1 MNGQQIELS
10 LAPQLAL
17 GYGIGLGAGLSA
29 AAPIGD
35 GKLIGLVRV
44 GATIALGRFEV
55 GLGAGHGVAGHPGA
69 LRVGTH
75 VMAMF

>member
-1 MNGQQIELS
+1 MVQASTVGTLQM
-10 LAPQLAL
+10 
-17 GYGIGLGAGLSA
+17 
-29 AAPIGD
+29 
-35 GKLIGLVRV
+35 GLVRV

-55 GLGAGHGVAGHPGA
+55 GLGAGHGVAGHPGG